1 MENEKVATFLN
12 RKIFDDLDRE
22 LINKN
27 YINEINKILS
37 VYDNK
42 SIKNR
47 LKNIY
52 DFIKYDVEGDWLERL
67 YIIQNVLKN
76 DVMSDYALEI
86 RYGKNNMNEIKKEL
100 IKKTSHTK
108 EGYINKYGENIGIV
122 KWEEYKL
129 KSKTPWGLDACI
141 LKFGEK
147 EGNIKWE
154 ERLNK
159 KVKTQ
164 KERKLHKPYR
174 NGRTL
179 LEYQD
184 RYGIED
190 GYKKWFKRN
199 EKHSYRFSKKYYFE
213 KYGEKNGL
221 IKWFEYCKK
230 MDKTSLESLIEKNGI
245 DLGKEKYEKH
255 LLHLKYI
262 SSELFFIEKY
272 GNEIGKIKYQ
282 EKIIN
287 NFNKLN
293 NNRYSKISQELFWF
307 IHKKFD
313 GELDY
318 MYFAELNKEYLFYPW
333 SNGLNII
340 EVDFKYKNK
349 IIEFDGDYWHSKPE
363 QIEKDILRDKYLI
376 SNGYQILRVKEI
388 DYKNDKEKI
397 ITECLMFLN
406 N

>member
-1 MENEKVATFLN
+1 MSDKVDEFLK
-12 RKIFDDLDRE
+12 RKIFNDLDKSIITE
-22 LINKN
+22 YHKE
-27 YINEINKILS
+27 EILKIMDVYNS
-37 VYDNK
+37 V

-47 LKNIY
+47 LKNIH
-52 DFIKYDVEGDWLERL
+52 DFIKYDVEGDWFERL
-67 YIIQNVLKN
+67 DIIQNVLKN

-86 RYGKNNMNEIKKEL
+86 RYGKNNINEIKKEL

-129 KSKTPWGLDACI
+129 KSKTPWGLDSCI
-141 LKFGEK
+141 KKYGEV
-147 EGNIKWE
+147 EGSIKWE

-159 KVKTQ
+159 KINTQ
-164 KERKLHKPYR
+164 NKRKKIKPYR

-179 LEYQD
+179 TEYQN
-184 RYGIED
+184 RCGIED
-190 GYKKWFKRN
+190 GYGKWLKRN
-199 EKHSYRFSKKYYFE
+199 NNHSYRFSKEYYFE

-221 IKWFEYCKK
+221 IKWFEYCEK
-230 MDKTSLESLIEKNGI
+230 MDKTSLESLIEKHGI

-255 LLHLKYI
+255 LLHLKYV

-272 GNEIGKIKYQ
+272 GNEIGKIKYR

-287 NFNKLN
+287 SFNKLN

-376 SNGYQILRVKEI
+376 SKGYQVLRIKEI